1 MLTASPRGRII
12 SAMSLVYTTPPHL
25 RPVELWRL
33 RLPDGSV
40 AHCTLGQ
47 TEYNTAVAWYLDDAF
62 RDTVGFEHREDA
74 ERWAEEVRQMLTAV
88 STV

>member
-1 MLTASPRGRII
+1 MPF
-12 SAMSLVYTTPPHL
+12 VYTTPPHL
-25 RPVELWRL
+25 RPVELWRV
-33 RLPDGSV
+33 RLPDGTV

-62 RDTVGFEHREDA
+62 QDTAGFEHREDA
-74 ERWAEEVRQMLTAV
+74 ERWAAEVRRMLTAV

>member
-1 MLTASPRGRII
+1 MPTGGII
-12 SAMSLVYTTPPHL
+12 CAMSSVYTTPPHL

-33 RLPDGSV
+33 RLANGAV

-62 RDTVGFEHREDA
+62 RGTAGFEHRDDA
-74 ERWAEEVRQMLTAV
+74 ERWAEEVRRMLTA
-88 STV
+88 SAGA